1 MSRGRTNAP
10 TTPAIFGYGG
20 DSNLTT
26 LANQPPFD
34 AADLTINFVPT
45 YSTVNFQYVFG
56 SEEYDEYANTDYN
69 DVFGFY
75 VNARTVPW
83 CRVPMSRSPVDTI
96 NNGNP
101 SGDATPHNAE
111 LFGDNTDGHLDT
123 ELDGLTTN
131 LNCRAAVTP
140 NQLNT
145 LSLEIADSTDA
156 FYDSAV
162 FVGAGSIVSS
172 DTAVTTIL
180 AGNGQTGDS
189 LTVTPGTAVTDQAD
203 LTGINAQAATGNV
216 TYTVFSDKTCSIG
229 RMTPVSLS

>member
-1 MSRGRTNAP
+1 
-10 TTPAIFGYGG
+10 
-20 DSNLTT
+20 
-26 LANQPPFD
+26 
-34 AADLTINFVPT
+34 VPGT
-45 YSTVNFQYVFG
+45 
-56 SEEYDEYANTDYN
+56 DEP
-69 DVFGFY
+69 V
-75 VNARTVPW
+75 
-83 CRVPMSRSPVDTI
+83 PVDTI

-229 RMTPVSLS
+229 RMTPLSLSRPHGREGASAHGRNRVRDDAGYVRPVSGYAVQ